1 VIKDSSER
9 KECAIQIHLCSQ
21 ITREPDNVLEG
32 KWKRGDGH
40 WFRNTSPICTLV
52 WVGMQVQL
60 TLSRS
65 SILLS
70 LPFGLSPMSRL
81 HDTPCPDG
89 GGILRTTRLQPC
101 APARHPTATTA
112 TAACPR
118 RHHHRYKKKMALGN
132 SRILPIVRHHTFSM
146 RLPTTYHL
154 DLSLLLPCHPPETE
168 QDQPLHY
175 WRM

>member
-1 VIKDSSER
+1 VCQLNSLGGESQSANFCKRTLKTRASEIVSWR
-9 KECAIQIHLCSQ
+9 
-21 ITREPDNVLEG
+21 
-32 KWKRGDGH
+32 
-40 WFRNTSPICTLV
+40 
-52 WVGMQVQL
+52 VQL

-70 LPFGLSPMSRL
+70 LPSGLSPMSRL

-89 GGILRTTRLQPC
+89 GGILRTNRLQPC

-112 TAACPR
+112 NAACR
-118 RHHHRYKKKMALGN
+118 RHHHHRYKKMALGN
-132 SRILPIVRHHTFSM
+132 SRILPTVRHYTFSV

-175 WRM
+175 RRM